1 MAVKQLIFRRFESY
15 ERRSAR
21 QFASGK
27 ENEMRHIETLRTH
40 KTAISA
46 TLLIGLLLFAS
57 TFALSRGP
65 KSETIEAS
73 AMGTG
78 TQMGAVIG
86 VTLEIYDWSTPEDRQ
101 ILIQAFSKGQNQGL
115 VNALTKM
122 KAVGHCSIT
131 GTIGYDVSYIR
142 MVPTPTGRKIV
153 FVTNRQIRFGEAY
166 FDTQSQSFNLTAG
179 EFELN
184 STDKSKST
192 GMVYPAT
199 QLVIDQQGQLQY
211 DLREN
216 PWKLV
221 DVLDWQ
227 GTPGTN

>member
-1 MAVKQLIFRRFESY
+1 
-15 ERRSAR
+15 
-21 QFASGK
+21 
-27 ENEMRHIETLRTH
+27 MRHIKIAKAH
-40 KTAISA
+40 KAPVISF
-46 TLLIGLLLFAS
+46 TLLGFLVLAS

-65 KSETIEAS
+65 KTETIEAS

-78 TQMGAVIG
+78 TQLGAVIG
-86 VTLEIYDWSTPEDRQ
+86 VTLDIYEWSTQADRQ
-101 ILIQAFSKGQNQGL
+101 ILIESFTKGQNQGL
-115 VNALTKM
+115 VNALSKM

-179 EFELN
+179 EFDLN
-184 STDKSKST
+184 DTDKNKST
-192 GMVYPAT
+192 GSVYPAT
-199 QLVIDQQGQLQY
+199 QLIIDKQGQLQY

-221 DVLDWQ
+221 DVLDWK
-227 GTPGTN
+227 GTPGVN

>member
-1 MAVKQLIFRRFESY
+1 MTY
-15 ERRSAR
+15 
-21 QFASGK
+21 
-27 ENEMRHIETLRTH
+27 IEIARTH
-40 KTAISA
+40 RAA
-46 TLLIGLLLFAS
+46 LGGMLLLAFLVLAS

-86 VTLEIYDWSTPEDRQ
+86 VTLDIYEWSTPEDRQ
-101 ILIQAFSKGQNQGL
+101 ILIEAFTKGQSQGL
-115 VNALTKM
+115 VNALSKM

-131 GTIGYDVSYIR
+131 GTLGYDVSYIR
-142 MVPTPTGRKIV
+142 MVPTPTGRKVV
-153 FVTNRQIRFGEAY
+153 FVTNRQIRFGEAF

-184 STDKSKST
+184 DTDKNKST
-192 GMVYPAT
+192 GSVYPAT
-199 QLVIDQQGQLQY
+199 QLVIDKQGQLQY

-221 DVLDWQ
+221 DVLDWK
-227 GTPGTN
+227 GTPGVN